1 MNELTVNDPPT
12 LLVTFRGTKMEE
24 PLVPG
29 TTVAVVKEALVRHAA
44 DPSLRLLPNDVRLM
58 FKGKLL
64 KDDQEDLY
72 ETLFVS
78 SSVEKKPKSV
88 YRLLATGVSQRES
101 VQAESDLQEGLR
113 AGPRLRDDITDQGK
127 RELQRRQRVARLIM
141 IKAEGARSATDEYG
155 FGRVEALP
163 NLPSQGEAQRLL
175 ESLANDPGV
184 RACMTKHNWK
194 VGSLA
199 ELYPEGKVGESEV
212 CVMGLNKNKGQ
223 QILLRIRTD
232 NLQGFRKMLSIRKV
246 LFHELAHNVHSE
258 HDGNFFQL
266 MRQIEQ
272 ECNAMDWTE
281 GAGLSTEPSA
291 DFPVFEGG
299 TFRLGG
305 DSGDP
310 IAMASRSR
318 RELAAQAALRRITV
332 EEEEIANNCGCN
344 RHDLFLPPKRDDALE
359 E

>member
-1 MNELTVNDPPT
+1 
-12 LLVTFRGTKMEE
+12 MEQS
-24 PLVPG
+24 LVPG
-29 TTVAVVKEALVRHAA
+29 TTVALVKETLVRRAA
-44 DPSLRLLPNDVRLM
+44 DPSLHLHPNDVRLM

-72 ETLFVS
+72 ETLITS
-78 SSVEKKPKSV
+78 SSVKKKPKSV
-88 YRLLATGVSQRES
+88 YRLIATGVSQQES
-101 VQAESDLQEGLR
+101 VQAETDLQEGVR
-113 AGPRLRDDITDQGK
+113 AAPRVRDDITDQGK
-127 RELQRRQRVARLIM
+127 RELQRRQRAGRQM
-141 IKAEGARSATDEYG
+141 MQKAGGARGATDEYG
-155 FGRVEALP
+155 FGSVDTLP
-163 NLPSQGEAQRLL
+163 NLPHQENAQRLL

-184 RACMTKHNWK
+184 RACMTKHKWK

-212 CVMGLNKNKGQ
+212 CDMGLNKNKGQ

-232 NLQGFRKMLSIRKV
+232 NLQGFRKILSIRKV

-258 HDGNFFQL
+258 HDGKFFQFL
-266 MRQIEQ
+266 RQIEQ

-281 GAGLSTEPSA
+281 GAGLSTEANA
-291 DFPVFEGG
+291 DFSVFEGG

-305 DSGDP
+305 ESGDP
-310 IAMASRSR
+310 TTTASRSR

-344 RHDLFLPPKRDDALE
+344 RNDLFLPPKRDDALE